1 MKIDEI
7 KEIAKRHS
15 IKTGKAKKAD
25 LIRAI
30 QLSEGNQ
37 VCFGNNSSGECGQEQ
52 CLWREDCV

>member
-7 KEIAKRHS
+7 KEIAKRR
-15 IKTGKAKKAD
+15 GVKAGRVKKSE
-25 LIRAI
+25 LVRSI

-37 VCFGNNSSGECGQEQ
+37 QCFDTNHSKKCGQPD